1 MKMGKFRDDGLAIS
15 WLTPRETEN
24 AAKKLSQIYGAY
36 GLKLEIKANLSVVV
50 YLDITLDLNT
60 GLHSPFT
67 KPNDVKNYVHKMSNH
82 RPAVIKNI
90 PKNINDSLQMR
101 KSSMMQFS
109 HTKRHWLLV
118 MIINSTIIRQIP

>member
-1 MKMGKFRDDGLAIS
+1 MKRHPL
-15 WLTPRETEN
+15 
-24 AAKKLSQIYGAY
+24 YGAY

-90 PKNINDSLQMR
+90 PKNINDRLCR
-101 KSSMMQFS
+101 LSSNEE
-109 HTKRHWLLV
+109 
-118 MIINSTIIRQIP
+118 INSTIFRQIPSTAEKIEPEPGNAHISIPLSVKMSKLI

>member
-1 MKMGKFRDDGLAIS
+1 MFG
-15 WLTPRETEN
+15 
-24 AAKKLSQIYGAY
+24 

-90 PKNINDSLQMR
+90 PKNINDRLCRLSSNEEIFNDAVQPYQEALVNAGHDYQLHYYQTNSINNSR
-101 KSSMMQFS
+101 KNRTRTRKCTYFNPPFS
-109 HTKRHWLLV
+109 KNV
-118 MIINSTIIRQIP
+118 